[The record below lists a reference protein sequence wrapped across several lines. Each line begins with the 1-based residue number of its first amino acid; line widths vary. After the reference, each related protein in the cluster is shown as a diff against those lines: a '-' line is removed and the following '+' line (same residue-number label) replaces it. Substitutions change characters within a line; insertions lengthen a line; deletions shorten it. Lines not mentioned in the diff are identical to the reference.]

1 MEWPEVIQF
10 QHIQSTLILD
20 GVPLERAQ
28 KYVSEIRQ
36 LQAGGKY
43 HIERAGSPDLYL
55 YVRGDGWFYVRNE

>member
-28 KYVSEIRQ
+28 RYVSEIRQ
-36 LQAGGKY
+36 LGGGAKY
-43 HIERAGSPDLYL
+43 HIERSGEDLYL
-55 YVRGDGWFYVRNE
+55 YARGDGWFYVRNE

>member
-10 QHIQSTLILD
+10 QQSTLILD